1 MNTPLLIAYL
11 GTVILLIA
19 TPGPVVLLVLDA
31 ASRCGTGSAVRTALG
46 ANAASL
52 ILVAAAAAVL
62 AGTLA
67 LSPQVLQ
74 WGALAGCLFIGWLG
88 FSGLRDTGAVEK
100 KKDARKASG
109 WWQGFLIGISNPKD
123 ILFFVALFPQFI
135 PVTESFGTSIGL
147 LGLLWL
153 VVDLGILALYI
164 GLMRHALAQRYRAWV
179 SRASAWMLLLLA
191 AAGVVY
197 WCRVLLA

>member
-31 ASRCGTGSAVRTALG
+31 ASRSGTGSAIRTALG

-52 ILVAAAAAVL
+52 LLVAAAAAIL

-74 WGALAGCLFIGWLG
+74 WGALLGCLFIGWLG
-88 FSGLRDTGAVEK
+88 FSGLRDTGGGEQVAS
-100 KKDARKASG
+100 ARANG
-109 WWQGFLIGISNPKD
+109 WWQGFLIGIANPKD

-135 PVTESFGTSIGL
+135 PVTASFSTSIGL
-147 LGLLWL
+147 LALLWL
-153 VVDLGILALYI
+153 LVDLGILALYI
-164 GLMRHALAQRYRAWV
+164 GLMRHALAQRYKAGIA
-179 SRASAWMLLLLA
+179 RASAWLLLLLA
-191 AAGVVY
+191 AVGVVY
-197 WCRVLLA
+197 WCRLLLA

>member
-11 GTVILLIA
+11 GTVILLIG

-31 ASRCGTGSAVRTALG
+31 ASRSGTPAAVRTALG

-74 WGALAGCLFIGWLG
+74 WGAL
-88 FSGLRDTGAVEK
+88 
-100 KKDARKASG
+100 
-109 WWQGFLIGISNPKD
+109 
-123 ILFFVALFPQFI
+123 
-135 PVTESFGTSIGL
+135 
-147 LGLLWL
+147 LGLSL
-153 VVDLGILALYI
+153 IHI
-164 GLMRHALAQRYRAWV
+164 
-179 SRASAWMLLLLA
+179 
-191 AAGVVY
+191 
-197 WCRVLLA
+197 

>member
-11 GTVILLIA
+11 GTVVLLIA
-19 TPGPVVLLVLDA
+19 TPGPVVLLVVEA
-31 ASRCGTGSAVRTALG
+31 ASRSGTAAAVRTALG

-52 ILVAAAAAVL
+52 VLVAAAAAVL

-74 WGALAGCLFIGWLG
+74 WGALFGCLFIGWLG
-88 FSGLRDTGAVEK
+88 FSGLRAG
-100 KKDARKASG
+100 DAGETATRSKASG

-135 PVTESFGTSIGL
+135 PVTESFGSSIGL
-147 LGLLWL
+147 LATLWL

-164 GLMRHALAQRYRAWV
+164 GLMRHALAQRYRTWV
-179 SRASAWMLLLLA
+179 SRLSAWMLLLLA
-191 AAGVVY
+191 VVGVAY

>member
-11 GTVILLIA
+11 GAVILLIA

-31 ASRCGTGSAVRTALG
+31 ASRSGTSSAVRTALG

-74 WGALAGCLFIGWLG
+74 WGALVGCLFIGWLG
-88 FSGLRDTGAVEK
+88 FSGLRETGGGEVTGTVRAN
-100 KKDARKASG
+100 G

-123 ILFFVALFPQFI
+123 ILFFVALFPQFL
-135 PVTESFGTSIGL
+135 PVTEAFTSSIGL
-147 LGLLWL
+147 LAVLWL
-153 VVDLGILALYI
+153 LVDLSVLGLYI
-164 GLMRHALAQRYRAWV
+164 GLMRHRFAQRYRA
-179 SRASAWMLLLLA
+179 SIARLSAGLLLLLA
-191 AAGVVY
+191 GIGAVS
-197 WCRVLLA
+197 WLTVLLD

>member
-31 ASRCGTGSAVRTALG
+31 ASRSGTGSAIRTALG

-52 ILVAAAAAVL
+52 LLVAAAAAIL

-74 WGALAGCLFIGWLG
+74 WGALLGCLFIGWLG
-88 FSGLRDTGAVEK
+88 FSGLRDAGGGEQVAT
-100 KKDARKASG
+100 ARANG
-109 WWQGFLIGISNPKD
+109 WWQGFLIGIANPKD

-135 PVTESFGTSIGL
+135 PVTASFSTSIGL
-147 LGLLWL
+147 LALLWL
-153 VVDLGILALYI
+153 LVDLGILALYI
-164 GLMRHALAQRYRAWV
+164 GLMRHALAQRYKAGIA
-179 SRASAWMLLLLA
+179 RASAWLLLLLA
-191 AAGVVY
+191 AVGVVY
-197 WCRVLLA
+197 WCRLLLA

>member
-1 MNTPLLIAYL
+1 MNTPLLLAYL

-31 ASRCGTGSAVRTALG
+31 ASRCGTAAAVRTALG

-67 LSPQVLQ
+67 LSPQLLQ

-88 FSGLRDTGAVEK
+88 LSGVREAGAEG
-100 KKDARKASG
+100 AASAGKANG

-135 PVTESFGTSIGL
+135 PVTESFGNSIGL
-147 LGLLWL
+147 LALLWL
-153 VVDLGILALYI
+153 LVDLGILALYI
-164 GLMRHALAQRYRAWV
+164 GLMRHALAQRYKAWI
-179 SRASAWMLLLLA
+179 SRLSAWLLLLLA
-191 AAGVVY
+191 TVGVIY
-197 WCRVLLA
+197 WCRVLLG

>member
-31 ASRCGTGSAVRTALG
+31 ASRSGTASAVRTALG

-88 FSGLRDTGAVEK
+88 FSGLRDSGAGEEGTAK
-100 KKDARKASG
+100 KANG
-109 WWQGFLIGISNPKD
+109 WWQGFLIGIANPKD

-147 LGLLWL
+147 LALLWL

-164 GLMRHALAQRYRAWV
+164 GLMRHALAQRCRAWV
-179 SRASAWMLLLLA
+179 SRLSAWMLLLLA
-191 AAGVVY
+191 AVGVIY
-197 WCRVLLA
+197 WCRVLLG

>member
-31 ASRCGTGSAVRTALG
+31 AGRSGTASAVRTALG

-88 FSGLRDTGAVEK
+88 VSGLRDSGAAQEHTAK
-100 KKDARKASG
+100 KAVG

-135 PVTESFGTSIGL
+135 PVTDSFGTSIGL
-147 LGLLWL
+147 LGVLWL

-179 SRASAWMLLLLA
+179 SRLSAWMLLLLA
-191 AAGVVY
+191 TAGVIY
-197 WCRVLLA
+197 WCRVLLG

>member
-31 ASRCGTGSAVRTALG
+31 ASRSGTASAVRTALG

-67 LSPQVLQ
+67 LSPQMLQ

-88 FSGLRDTGAVEK
+88 LSGLRDSGAAQEGTAKRTV
-100 KKDARKASG
+100 G

-147 LGLLWL
+147 LGALWL

-179 SRASAWMLLLLA
+179 SRLSAWMLLLLA
-191 AAGVVY
+191 AVGVTY
-197 WCRVLLA
+197 WCRVLLG

>member
-31 ASRCGTGSAVRTALG
+31 ASRSGTGSAVRTALG

-74 WGALAGCLFIGWLG
+74 WGALVGCLFIGWLG
-88 FSGLRDTGAVEK
+88 FSGLRDAGGGEAIGTV
-100 KKDARKASG
+100 KANG

-135 PVTESFGTSIGL
+135 PVTASFGTSIGL
-147 LGLLWL
+147 LALLWL
-153 VVDLGILALYI
+153 IVDLSILALYI
-164 GLMRHALAQRYRAWV
+164 GLMRHSLAQRYKAGIARV
-179 SRASAWMLLLLA
+179 SAWMLLLLA
-191 AAGVVY
+191 TLGVVY